1 MASGARR
8 GGGCAARRTARR
20 AARPEQVLR
29 KRKTRRAGAAGEEY
43 LVRWHGYNEA
53 DDTWEPPARF
63 PTWVGG
69 ARVLAAYRSAHEGA
83 APREADLV
91 YKQLKQ
97 PPTELTY
104 YELVS
109 ATEVLSGA
117 RIDDSDLDHAVVTL
131 LPAHAEAMARVHTVA
146 MEADGGE

>member
-1 MASGARR
+1 M
-8 GGGCAARRTARR
+8 
-20 AARPEQVLR
+20 
-29 KRKTRRAGAAGEEY
+29 
-43 LVRWHGYNEA
+43 
-53 DDTWEPPARF
+53 
-63 PTWVGG
+63 GG
-69 ARVLAAYRSAHEGA
+69 ARALAAYRSAHEGA
-83 APREADLV
+83 TPEADLV

-109 ATEVLSGA
+109 AAEVLSGA